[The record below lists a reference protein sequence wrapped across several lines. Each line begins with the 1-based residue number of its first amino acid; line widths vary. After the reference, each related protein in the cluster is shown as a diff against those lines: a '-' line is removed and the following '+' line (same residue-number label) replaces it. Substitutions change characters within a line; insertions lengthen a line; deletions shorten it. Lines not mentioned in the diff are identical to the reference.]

1 MNARFV
7 IFLTTI
13 LGFLLGSGFYV
24 GHRITTTW
32 SSVDA
37 SVIWVGVYAIIL
49 LQISGPFLYRLI
61 PSQTMSYFVGRWIVF
76 SFMGIGATLILYTLL
91 SDAVIFAVGVV
102 SPSVAEHLA
111 PFGVGLALSMV
122 VVTNIIGAVQ
132 MIVGPR
138 VYAVDVPLPTTMR
151 HLDGFKIA
159 QISDLHVGPTISRL
173 FVEKVVRRTNDLGA
187 DIIALTGDLIDGK
200 PEVLRESCRPLA
212 SLKSRH
218 GVFVVLGNHEFY
230 WRAATWVAEYES
242 MGFKPLNNVHQV
254 IEYNEG
260 RIAIAGVPDRASTGM
275 AEGFRYDPEQAA
287 QGIPLAAYKILL
299 AHQPKSSREAQK
311 FGFDLMLSGHTHGGQ
326 FFPFTLLVRLAER
339 FVRGLYRSGNL
350 WIYVNRG
357 TGYWGPPIRFLVP
370 PEITLITLKA

>member
-230 WRAATWVAEYES
+230 WRAATWVTEYES
-242 MGFKPLNNVHQV
+242 MGFRPLNNVHQ
-254 IEYNEG
+254 IIDYNDG

-299 AHQPKSSREAQK
+299 AHQPKSSHEAQK

>member
-254 IEYNEG
+254 IDYNEG

-275 AEGFRYDPEQAA
+275 AEGFIYDPEQAA